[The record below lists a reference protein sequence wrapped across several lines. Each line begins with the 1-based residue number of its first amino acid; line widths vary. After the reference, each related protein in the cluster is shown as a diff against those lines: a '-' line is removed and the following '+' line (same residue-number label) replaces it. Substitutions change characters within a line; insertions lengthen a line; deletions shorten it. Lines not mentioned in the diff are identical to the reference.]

1 MIGFN
6 FLKECTGC
14 SVCVDGCPQNC
25 IRMVKSSYGY
35 LIPSIDASLCIKCGQ
50 CDRVCPTLNTKHVEY
65 GGRVMFSAYHKS
77 QSIRKEG
84 SSGSVFYALASKVI
98 DNGGIVVG
106 AAFDERLKLKHQVA
120 VNLDE
125 LKPLLKSK
133 YLQSNTSGI
142 YIKIKNYLKGGKNVL
157 FCGTPC
163 QCNAVKNY
171 IPENLSK
178 KLILVDFICH
188 GVPSQD
194 NFDKS
199 MSLLEKEKKKKI
211 ISYSFRQKIGVD
223 VHGYEITYNDSSGK
237 HLKECGSW
245 TQQPFYRGF
254 KSYIAFRQSC
264 YHCKHVGV
272 NRSSDITLADFWGL
286 PIIDKTVKDF
296 GKGYS
301 MVIIN
306 SDKGKQ
312 IFSDIKEVLCIKTF
326 DLIDAITYNS
336 SYTKCVDDSLV
347 SKAYRFCYKNFP
359 YSVVEPLFFSKTYNI
374 LLRIKGKFRYITQL
388 SQAPFRSALR

>member
-1 MIGFN
+1 MIEFD

-14 SVCVDGCPQNC
+14 AACVDVCPRNC
-25 IRMVKSSYGY
+25 IKMVKSPYGY
-35 LIPSIDASLCIKCGQ
+35 LIPSIDSSTCIKCGL
-50 CDRVCPTLNTKHVEY
+50 CDKVCPTLNTKHIEY
-65 GGRVMFSAYHKS
+65 GDRVVYSAYHKS
-77 QSIRKEG
+77 ESIRQEG

-98 DNGGIVVG
+98 ENGGVVVG

-120 VNLDE
+120 TKLLGLE
-125 LKPLLKSK
+125 PLLKSK
-133 YLQSNTSGI
+133 YLQSDTSGI
-142 YIKIKNYLKGGKNVL
+142 YVQIKDHLKEGRFVL

-199 MSLLEKEKKKKI
+199 MSLLEKKRNKKI
-211 ISYSFRQKIGVD
+211 ISYNFRHKIEGN
-223 VHGYEITYNDSSGK
+223 VHGYEIVYEEGNGKIQKESG
-237 HLKECGSW
+237 LW
-245 TQQPFYRGF
+245 TSQSFYRGF

-286 PIIDKTVKDF
+286 PTIDKTIKDF
-296 GKGYS
+296 YKGYS

-306 SDKGKQ
+306 SDRGWHM
-312 IFSDIKEVLCIKTF
+312 FSDIKEELNVKTYNVV
-326 DLIDAITYNS
+326 DAIKHNS

-347 SKAYRFCYKNFP
+347 SKVYRYCYKNIP

-374 LLRIKGKFRYITQL
+374 LLRIKGKLRYIMN
-388 SQAPFRSALR
+388 R

>member
-1 MIGFN
+1 MIEFN

-14 SVCVDGCPQNC
+14 SACVDGCPQNC
-25 IRMVKSSYGY
+25 IRMVKSPYGY
-35 LIPSIDASLCIKCGQ
+35 LIPSIDAATCIQCGL
-50 CDRVCPTLNTKHVEY
+50 CDRVCPTLNTKHIEY
-65 GGRVMFSAYHKS
+65 GGRVVYSAYHKNE
-77 QSIRKEG
+77 SIRKEG

-98 DNGGIVVG
+98 GNGGGVVG
-106 AAFDERLKLKHQVA
+106 TAFDERLKLKHQVA
-120 VNLDE
+120 FNLEE
-125 LKPLLKSK
+125 LEPLLKSK
-133 YLQSNTSGI
+133 YLQSDTSGI
-142 YIKIKNYLKGGKNVL
+142 YIQIKNHLKGGKIVL

-199 MSLLEKEKKKKI
+199 MSLLEKKRKKKI
-211 ISYSFRQKIGVD
+211 LFYSFRQKIEED
-223 VHGYEITYNDSSGK
+223 VHGYEITYDDGNGI
-237 HLKECGSW
+237 HQKECGLW
-245 TQQPFYRGF
+245 TSQPFYRGF

-286 PIIDKTVKDF
+286 PVIDKTVKDF

-306 SDKGKQ
+306 SDKGESM
-312 IFSDIKEVLCIKTF
+312 FNDIKEVLCVKTF
-326 DLIDAITYNS
+326 DIIDAVKHNS
-336 SYTKCVDDSLV
+336 SYTKCVNDSLV
-347 SKAYRFCYKNFP
+347 SKAYRYCYKNFP
-359 YSVVEPLFFSKTYNI
+359 YFIVEPLFFSKAYNI
-374 LLRIKGKFRYITQL
+374 LLRIKGKLRYIMN
-388 SQAPFRSALR
+388 R